1 MSQVAKT
8 RVRRVWVVLGVS
20 VLSSLLLTTPA
31 LAGDVQLSGLQSAP
45 THQRFIV
52 KFRNGS
58 APVASTT
65 ALASSLKSAAAGLA
79 SSRGSALGLQEIRKL
94 AVGPTLVRT
103 DRALDAA
110 EAELLMRKL
119 ADDPNVEYVEVD
131 QLMRATLTPNDVRL
145 SEQWGF
151 GTSNASINVRPA
163 WDKATGTGVVVAVI
177 DTGITNHADLNANI
191 LPGYDFISDAAMA
204 RDGGGRDN
212 NPNDEGDWYAANECG
227 AGYPAAG
234 SSWHGTHVAGTIAAV
249 TNNSTGVAGTAYNA
263 KVVPVRVLGKCGGYT
278 SDIADAI
285 VWASG
290 GTVSGV
296 PANANPAEVI
306 NMSLGGGGSCSTTY
320 QNAINGA
327 VSRGTT
333 VVVAAGNSNTN
344 VSSSVPANCANVIAV
359 AATTSA
365 GARASF
371 SNYGA
376 GIDISAPGQ
385 NILSTLNTGTSTP
398 DSASYASYSGTS
410 MAAPHVAG
418 VVALMQSV
426 ASSPLSPAQVESIIK
441 STASALPGSCSGGC
455 GAGIIDADAA
465 VVAALGGDPGPEP
478 GPGPGELQNNV
489 PITALLAAT
498 GASLSYTFQVPA
510 GASQLVVKISGGSGD
525 ADLHVRHGS
534 APTDT
539 AYDCRPYQSGNNETC
554 TINTPASGTWHIRVK
569 AYSSFSG
576 LSLVATQ
583 RGGSG
588 VGNELQN
595 NVVVTGL
602 SGAAGAS
609 LNYMFAVPL
618 GTSQLRVQMSGGSGD
633 ADLYVRH
640 GSAPTD
646 TAYNCRPYQ
655 SGNNETCTINAPA
668 SGSWHIRVKGYNGF
682 SGVSLRASR

>member
-1 MSQVAKT
+1 MSHDPQCLRQRAL
-8 RVRRVWVVLGVS
+8 VVLGGS
-20 VLSSLLLTTPA
+20 VLSTLLLAAPA
-31 LAGDVQLSGLQSAP
+31 FAGDVQLSGLASAP

-52 KFRNGS
+52 KYRDG
-58 APVASTT
+58 ATDVATPT
-65 ALASSLKSAAAGLA
+65 ALASSLKAAAAAVPAAQG
-79 SSRGSALGLQEIRKL
+79 RALGLQKL
-94 AVGPTLVRT
+94 RTLAIGPTVVKA
-103 DRALDAA
+103 DRPLDAA
-110 EAELLMRKL
+110 ESELLMRRL
-119 ADDPNVEYVEVD
+119 AADPNVEYVEVD
-131 QLMRATLTPNDVRL
+131 QLMRATLTPNDARL

-227 AGYPAAG
+227 AGYPASN

-306 NMSLGGGGSCSTTY
+306 NMSLGGGGSCSATY

-376 GIDISAPGQ
+376 GIDVSAPGQ
-385 NILSTLNTGTSTP
+385 AILSTLNSGTTVP
-398 DSASYASYSGTS
+398 GSASYASYNGTS

-418 VVALMQSV
+418 VVALVQSV
-426 ASSPLSPAQVESIIK
+426 APTALSPAAVETLLK
-441 STASALPGSCSGGC
+441 NTVRPLPGACSGGC
-455 GAGIIDADAA
+455 GAGIVDADAA
-465 VVAALGGDPGPEP
+465 VTAALGGTNPNPGN
-478 GPGPGELQNNV
+478 GTLQNNV
-489 PITALLAAT
+489 PVTGLGASS
-498 GASLSYTFQVPA
+498 GASLAYTVAVPA
-510 GASQLVVKISGGSGD
+510 GRSQLKVTIAGGTGD
-525 ADLHVRHGS
+525 ADLYVRSGS

-539 AYDCRPYQSGNNETC
+539 VYTCRPYLSGNNETC
-554 TINTPASGTWHIRVK
+554 TITAPAAGTWHVRVK
-569 AYSSFSG
+569 AY
-576 LSLVATQ
+576 T
-583 RGGSG
+583 
-588 VGNELQN
+588 
-595 NVVVTGL
+595 T
-602 SGAAGAS
+602 
-609 LNYMFAVPL
+609 
-618 GTSQLRVQMSGGSGD
+618 
-633 ADLYVRH
+633 
-640 GSAPTD
+640 
-646 TAYNCRPYQ
+646 
-655 SGNNETCTINAPA
+655 
-668 SGSWHIRVKGYNGF
+668 F
-682 SGVSLRASR
+682 SGVTLTAQY

>member
-1 MSQVAKT
+1 MSHVSQHRLRQRAL
-8 RVRRVWVVLGVS
+8 VVLGAS
-20 VLSSLLLTTPA
+20 VLSTLLLATPA
-31 LAGDVQLSGLQSAP
+31 FAGDVQLSGLSSAP

-52 KFRNGS
+52 KYKDGS
-58 APVASTT
+58 TGVATPT
-65 ALASSLKSAAAGLA
+65 ALASSLKAAAAAVPAAQG
-79 SSRGSALGLQEIRKL
+79 RALGLQKL
-94 AVGPTLVRT
+94 RQLAIGPTVVKA
-103 DRALDAA
+103 DRPLDRA
-110 EAELLMRKL
+110 EAELLMRRL
-119 ADDPNVEYVEVD
+119 AADPSVEYVEVD
-131 QLMRATLTPNDVRL
+131 QLMQATLVPNDTRF

-163 WDKATGTGVVVAVI
+163 WDKSTGTGVVVAVI
-177 DTGITNHADLNANI
+177 DTGITNHPDLNANI

-227 AGYPAAG
+227 SGIPASN
-234 SSWHGTHVAGTIAAV
+234 SSWHGTHVAGTVAAV
-249 TNNSTGVAGTAYNA
+249 TNNSTGVAGTAFNA

-327 VSRGTT
+327 VGRGTT

-344 VSSSVPANCANVIAV
+344 VSSAVPANCPNVIAV

-371 SNYGA
+371 SNYGT

-385 NILSTLNTGTSTP
+385 SILSTLNSGTTTP
-398 DSASYASYSGTS
+398 GSASYASYNGTS

-426 ASSPLSPAQVESIIK
+426 APSPLSPAQVESIIK
-441 STASALPGSCSGGC
+441 STARPLPGACSGGC

-465 VVAALGGDPGPEP
+465 VTAAINGTTPNPGGTV
-478 GPGPGELQNNV
+478 LQNNV
-489 PITALLAAT
+489 PVTGLGAAS
-498 GASLSYTFQVPA
+498 GASLSYTVNVPT
-510 GASQLVVKISGGSGD
+510 GSTQLRVAISGGSGD
-525 ADLHVRHGS
+525 ADLYLRQGS

-539 AYDCRPYQSGNNETC
+539 VYTCRPYLSGNNETC
-554 TINTPASGTWHIRVK
+554 TVNSPTAGTWYVRVK
-569 AYSSFSG
+569 AYS
-576 LSLVATQ
+576 T
-583 RGGSG
+583 
-588 VGNELQN
+588 
-595 NVVVTGL
+595 
-602 SGAAGAS
+602 
-609 LNYMFAVPL
+609 
-618 GTSQLRVQMSGGSGD
+618 
-633 ADLYVRH
+633 
-640 GSAPTD
+640 
-646 TAYNCRPYQ
+646 
-655 SGNNETCTINAPA
+655 
-668 SGSWHIRVKGYNGF
+668 F
-682 SGVSLRASR
+682 SGVTVNAQY

>member
-1 MSQVAKT
+1 MSHVSQHRLRHRAL
-8 RVRRVWVVLGVS
+8 VVLGAS
-20 VLSSLLLTTPA
+20 VLSTLLLATPA
-31 LAGDVQLSGLQSAP
+31 FAGDVQLSGLSSAP

-52 KFRNGS
+52 KYKDGS
-58 APVASTT
+58 TEVATPT
-65 ALASSLKSAAAGLA
+65 ALASSLKAAAAAVPAAQG
-79 SSRGSALGLQEIRKL
+79 RALGLQKL
-94 AVGPTLVRT
+94 RQLAIGPTVVKA
-103 DRALDAA
+103 DRPLDRA
-110 EAELLMRKL
+110 EAELLMRRL
-119 ADDPNVEYVEVD
+119 AADPSVEYVEVD
-131 QLMRATLTPNDVRL
+131 QLMQATLVPNDTRF

-177 DTGITNHADLNANI
+177 DTGITNHPDLNANI

-227 AGYPAAG
+227 SGIPASN

-249 TNNSTGVAGTAYNA
+249 TNNSTGVAGTAFNA

-320 QNAINGA
+320 QTAINGA
-327 VSRGTT
+327 ISRGTT

-371 SNYGA
+371 SNYGP

-385 NILSTLNTGTSTP
+385 AILSTLNSGTTVP
-398 DSASYASYSGTS
+398 GSASYASYNGTS

-418 VVALMQSV
+418 VVALVQSV
-426 ASSPLSPAQVESIIK
+426 APTALSPASIESLLK
-441 STASALPGSCSGGC
+441 STARPLPGACSGGC
-455 GAGIIDADAA
+455 GAGIVDADAA
-465 VVAALGGDPGPEP
+465 VTAALNGT
-478 GPGPGELQNNV
+478 GPGPGTGTVLQNNV
-489 PITALLAAT
+489 PVTGLGAAS
-498 GASLSYTFQVPA
+498 GASLAYTVAVPS
-510 GASQLVVKISGGSGD
+510 GSSQLKV
-525 ADLHVRHGS
+525 
-534 APTDT
+534 
-539 AYDCRPYQSGNNETC
+539 
-554 TINTPASGTWHIRVK
+554 TIA
-569 AYSSFSG
+569 
-576 LSLVATQ
+576 
-583 RGGSG
+583 
-588 VGNELQN
+588 
-595 NVVVTGL
+595 
-602 SGAAGAS
+602 
-609 LNYMFAVPL
+609 
-618 GTSQLRVQMSGGSGD
+618 GGSGD
-633 ADLYVRH
+633 ADLYVRS

-646 TAYNCRPYQ
+646 TVYTCRPYL
-655 SGNNETCTINAPA
+655 SGNNETCTISAPA
-668 SGSWHIRVKGYNGF
+668 AGTWYVRVKAYSTF
-682 SGVSLRASR
+682 SGLTLTAQY